1 MHVVYILRSTK
12 TGGFYIGYTQN
23 LKKRLKYHNLGLN
36 RSTKNKGPWALVYKE
51 VLSSK
56 SEALKRE
63 KFLKK
68 QKNKKFYERLIRGVA
83 Q

>member
-1 MHVVYILRSTK
+1 MHIVYILRSVK
-12 TGGFYIGYTQN
+12 TGSFYIGYTQD
-23 LKKRLKYHNLGLN
+23 LEKRLKYHNLGLN
-36 RSTKNKGPWALVYKE
+36 RSTKNKGPWILAYKE

-63 KFLKK
+63 RFLKK
-68 QKNKKFYERLIRGVA
+68 QKNRKFYETLIRGVA